1 MYQNTSGGNVV
12 FESLDKLM
20 VISFDHLE
28 SCNLDGRLDQVW
40 HQIISYDFISSR
52 AHESSFADL
61 VFNCL
66 TQVFEKLFGAFE
78 NFILN
83 TYKSKVSQVRHIA
96 I

>member
-40 HQIISYDFISSR
+40 QPNNIYSFISSC
-52 AHESSFADL
+52 AHESSL
-61 VFNCL
+61 L
-66 TQVFEKLFGAFE
+66 ILFL
-78 NFILN
+78 I
-83 TYKSKVSQVRHIA
+83 V
-96 I
+96 